1 MSELAFVLVGGL
13 VAIHGAI
20 MAAWSPCG
28 QSMLAS
34 LTPVAELARGSSWR
48 VTLTAFAVGAVTAGA
63 SGGALLGG
71 IGSLLPGDGWRTP
84 AVIAALMAALVIDGT
99 PLRRRLPVTK
109 RQVNED
115 WLHRYRGWVYGVGF
129 GAQLGLGFITLVAC
143 AAIYATFA
151 IELASGSVAAGAIIG
166 ALFGATKAATLI
178 PTRSARDHQSLVEL
192 HQRLLSMEP
201 ATRRAVIVAELLALL
216 TAGVLV

>member
-1 MSELAFVLVGGL
+1 MNELAFVLVGGL

-20 MAAWSPCG
+20 RAAWSPCG

-48 VTLTAFAVGAVTAGA
+48 VTVTAFAVGAVAAGA

-71 IGSLLPGDGWRTP
+71 IGSLAPGGGWRTP
-84 AVIAALMAALVIDGT
+84 VVAAALLVALVIDGS
-99 PLRRRLPVTK
+99 PLRRRLPLTK

-115 WLHRYRGWVYGVGF
+115 WMHRYRGWVYGVGF

-151 IELASGSVAAGAIIG
+151 IELASGSVVAGAAIG

-192 HQRLLSMEP
+192 HRRLLRMEP

-216 TAGVLV
+216 AVGVLV